1 MTKTANK
8 GEWSELYVLLKLLGE
23 KKLYAGDG
31 ELNRIGNLF
40 YPILKVLRNEQDIHY
55 EYALDGEIIIIS
67 EDGKELLR
75 KPVADFLKKANT
87 LLDIIHKEKGTFA
100 IPEIEQFMSE
110 IHCNKIK
117 AGSKQKKDITIVIH
131 DLRTGM
137 TPTLGF
143 SIKSQIGGN
152 STLFNAG
159 KTTNFTFTITG
170 HNFTDTEIEAINSI
184 DTSSKIRDRIRKIKE
199 LGGVFCFKAMDGA
212 ICQNNFI
219 LIDSWLPLIMAN
231 ILVESNRGD
240 TKDLK
245 ALTEHVSTENP
256 LNYDT
261 TYNQHFYAHK
271 VKNFLVATAL
281 GMVPHT
287 PWNGTYQANGGYL
300 VVKADGDVLCYH
312 FYDRNLF
319 EDYLYCNTKLE
330 TASSSRYGF
339 GKLYKDETNRLC
351 FKLNLQVRFK

>member
-23 KKLYAGDG
+23 KKVYAGDG
-31 ELNRIGNLF
+31 ELNKIENLF
-40 YPILKVLRNEQDIHY
+40 YPVLKVLRDEQNIHY
-55 EYALDGEIIIIS
+55 EYSLDDDIVIIS
-67 EDGKELLR
+67 EEGKELLR
-75 KPVADFLKKANT
+75 KSVSDLLYQANV
-87 LLDIIHKEKGTFA
+87 LLDVIRKEKGTFA
-100 IPEIEQFMSE
+100 IPEIEQFMKE
-110 IHCNKIK
+110 IHSNKIK
-117 AGSKQKKDITIVIH
+117 AESKEKKDITIVIH

-143 SIKSQIGGN
+143 SIKSQLGGN

-159 KTTNFTFTITG
+159 KTTNFTFSIVG
-170 HNFTDTEIEAINSI
+170 HTFTEAEIDAINAI
-184 DTSSKIRDRIRKIKE
+184 DTSSKIRDRVKKINE
-199 LGGVFCFKAMDGA
+199 LGGTLCFKMMDDA
-212 ICQNNFI
+212 ICYNNFV
-219 LIDSWLPLIMAN
+219 LIDSCLPHIMAN
-231 ILVESNRGD
+231 ILVESNQAN
-240 TKDLK
+240 TKNLK
-245 ALTEHVSTENP
+245 EVTEQVATINP

-261 TYNQHFYAHK
+261 TYNQQFYTHK
-271 VKNFLVATAL
+271 VKNFLVAATL

-330 TASSSRYGF
+330 TPSSSRYKF
-339 GKLYKDETNRLC
+339 GKLYKNEANELC